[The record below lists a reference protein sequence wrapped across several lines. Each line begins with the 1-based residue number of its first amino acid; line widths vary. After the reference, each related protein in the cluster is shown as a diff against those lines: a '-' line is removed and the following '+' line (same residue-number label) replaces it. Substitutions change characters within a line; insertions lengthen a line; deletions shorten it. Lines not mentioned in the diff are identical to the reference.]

1 MTALPVPHTPEGQAG
16 LAAILRE
23 PGRALIAMDF
33 DGTLAPIVADPA
45 AARPHPAATPALTR
59 LAPLVGT
66 LAVITGR
73 PAEVAVRL
81 AGFEAIPGMIVL
93 GHYGWDHWEDGVL
106 TSPPS
111 PPGVATARARLPE
124 LLAAAPD
131 GTWVEDKGHALA
143 VHTRRA
149 ADPAGAL
156 EQLAGPLARL
166 AAETGLAC
174 EPGRLVLELRPRG
187 IDKGSALSLLATK
200 RNSGPLLF
208 AGDDL
213 GDLTAFEAVR
223 SLRAAGQPGLAV
235 WSASA
240 EVTELARLAD
250 LVVDG
255 PAGVSALLG
264 ALADALG
271 GEG

>member
-1 MTALPVPHTPEGQAG
+1 MTTTLPATPEGRAG
-16 LAAILRE
+16 LAALLRA
-23 PGRALIAMDF
+23 PRRALIATDF
-33 DGTLAPIVADPA
+33 DGTIAPIVADPA
-45 AARPHPAATPALTR
+45 AARPHPAALPALAR

-73 PAEVAVRL
+73 PADVVIRL
-81 AGFEAIPGMIVL
+81 GGLDVIPGLIVL
-93 GHYGWDHWEDGVL
+93 GHYGWESWEAGVL
-106 TSPPS
+106 TSPSS
-111 PPGVATARARLPE
+111 PPGVQTARARLPG
-124 LLAAAPD
+124 LVATAGD
-131 GTWVEDKGHALA
+131 GIWVEDKGHALA

-156 EQLAGPLARL
+156 ARLAGPLAAL

-187 IDKGSALSLLATK
+187 IDKGSALTNLVAK

-213 GDLTAFEAVR
+213 GDLAAFEAVR
-223 SLRAAGQPGLAV
+223 SLRAAGHPGLTV
-235 WSASA
+235 CSASA
-240 EVTELARLAD
+240 EVEALAADAD

-255 PAGVSALLG
+255 PAGVSALFG
-264 ALADALG
+264 VLADALG
-271 GEG
+271 G

>member
-1 MTALPVPHTPEGQAG
+1 MTALPTPSTAAGQAG

-23 PGRALIAMDF
+23 PGRALIATDF
-33 DGTLAPIVADPA
+33 DGTLAPIVADPR
-45 AARPHPAATPALTR
+45 AARPHPAVIPALAR

-81 AGFEAIPGMIVL
+81 GGFEAIPGLIVL
-93 GHYGWDHWEDGVL
+93 GHYGWDRWENGVL

-111 PPGVATARARLPE
+111 PPGVAAARARLPE
-124 LLAAAPD
+124 LLASAAD

-156 EQLAGPLARL
+156 KQLAGPLSRL
-166 AAETGLAC
+166 AGETGLAC
-174 EPGRLVLELRPRG
+174 EPGRLVLELRPHG
-187 IDKGSALSLLATK
+187 IDKGSAFSLLAAK
-200 RNSGPLLF
+200 RNVGPLLF

-213 GDLTAFEAVR
+213 GDLTAFAAVR
-223 SLRAAGQPGLAV
+223 SLRAAGHPGLTV
-235 WSASA
+235 
-240 EVTELARLAD
+240 
-250 LVVDG
+250 
-255 PAGVSALLG
+255 
-264 ALADALG
+264 
-271 GEG
+271 

>member
-223 SLRAAGQPGLAV
+223 SLRAAGHPGLAV